1 MRKNRIVGFLPVF
14 RQNFQKVFMLITF
27 KSKNTAE
34 VTMYKEHI
42 AIVLD
47 LLNKNSER
55 GVITAAESAN
65 AIQEIERLI
74 EQDKQERLQQDELN
88 KNSDEDD
95 DIDEFEKRKKRD
107 IVTLSARL
115 FPILDMLRAANKKQE
130 DILWGV

>member
-74 EQDKQERLQQDELN
+74 EQDKQQRMQQDELN
-88 KNSDEDD
+88 KNDDEDD
-95 DIDEFEKRKKRD
+95 EIDEFEKRKKRD

-115 FPILDMLRAANKKQE
+115 FPILDMLRTANKKQE

>member
-1 MRKNRIVGFLPVF
+1 
-14 RQNFQKVFMLITF
+14 MLITF
-27 KSKNTAE
+27 KSKSAAE

-42 AIVLD
+42 AMVLD
-47 LLNKNSER
+47 ILNKNSER
-55 GVITAAESAN
+55 GIITAAETAN
-65 AIQEIERLI
+65 AIHEIEKLI
-74 EQDKQERLQQDELN
+74 EQDKQERLQHDELN